1 MHKYHQRQYSIFQI
15 VSDSLQDESEALNE
29 NVIEVKGLEE
39 SMERAGNQKRS
50 HLRWDE
56 SNTFSKNVG

>member
-15 VSDSLQDESEALNE
+15 VGDSLQDESEALNE

-39 SMERAGNQKRS
+39 SLERAGNQKRS
-50 HLRWDE
+50 PLR
-56 SNTFSKNVG
+56 